1 MVRQLCIIGF
11 GISGMS
17 CLSWAKKL
25 NIDAALFLKVIVY
38 LVDVGTVLV
47 MTRQNYKHLKNLIV
61 LVILKCLKLIVNIL
75 TEMKF

>member
-11 GISGMS
+11 GVSGMS

-25 NIDAALFLKVIVY
+25 NIDAIVFESNSTF
-38 LVDVGTVLV
+38 VDVGTVLV

-61 LVILKCLKLIVNIL
+61 LMILKCLKLIVNIL